1 MKLSVEEIDKA
12 RKILGLREEASLQ
25 DIKTAYRNLSKKWHP
40 DSCKE
45 ENKQKCADKMKEIN
59 EAYGIIME
67 YIEDYKYPFSAKKIS
82 ADNPEERLKKQFG
95 NDPFWGM

>member
-1 MKLSVEEIDKA
+1 MADKDYYQLLGVDRKATKEEIKKA
-12 RKILGLREEASLQ
+12 YK
-25 DIKTAYRNLSKKWHP
+25 NLAKKYHP
-40 DSCKE
+40 DV
-45 ENKQKCADKMKEIN
+45 NKDTGAAEKFKEIN